1 LEDVTVP
8 LQFLFSGTIFGLG
21 PNGFAVSQVPWDRE
35 ERYDMPVSTWQSL
48 IDQHFPNTGWVRLSR
63 DTIDALAAYRSAH
76 GLLGFDDAVCS
87 LLTTTAAGDLP

>member
-1 LEDVTVP
+1 
-8 LQFLFSGTIFGLG
+8 
-21 PNGFAVSQVPWDRE
+21 VPWDRE